1 MVVLRRGAEVATP
14 LVAAADAKELIA
26 YATHGHQGGKILKCN
41 EAIDKLF
48 ATSRDI
54 QAGKINIEA
63 ELRRQTISL
72 EDAAFRMEDCEV
84 MAKYAKRHF
93 LKDVSHN
100 KMAVKDA
107 TEILIDAKMLG
118 TIESLEICG
127 QNTWLL
133 YRRTYVLFLKFIRIL
148 IISFYKK
155 RLDIF
160 FFKFSKKSVKQLFY
174 FSS

>member
-1 MVVLRRGAEVATP
+1 MLNNTISHSSSQPSRPPKQPSPCMVVLRRSAGITRPLIGAAG
-14 LVAAADAKELIA
+14 AKELIA
-26 YATHGHQGGKILKCN
+26 YATHGHQDGKILKCN

-63 ELRRQTISL
+63 ELRRQTISP
-72 EDAAFRMEDCEV
+72 EDAAFRMKDCEV
-84 MAKYAKRHF
+84 IAKYAKRHF

-100 KMAVKDA
+100 NMAVKDA

-118 TIESLEICG
+118 TIESLEIYG

-133 YRRTYVLFLKFIRIL
+133 HRRTITVI
-148 IISFYKK
+148 
-155 RLDIF
+155 DGTA
-160 FFKFSKKSVKQLFY
+160 SKDR
-174 FSS
+174 